1 MAYVHFGGWL
11 PKTDKYLEQ
20 KYIRGAENH
29 EKLDLLDEGLEKRL
43 EKRRE
48 LRKLWMSYDGNKT
61 WAIDLQ
67 QNGAMIVDLVVCLKA
82 LKYQMKSRMVI

>member
-1 MAYVHFGGWL
+1 MGDFVKKWMIGVGCSWLGFGSFMAYVHFGGWL

-61 WAIDLQ
+61 
-67 QNGAMIVDLVVCLKA
+67 
-82 LKYQMKSRMVI
+82 